1 MADILV
7 RNVDEC
13 ALKVIRERAE
23 RRGRSLQ
30 EELREIIRE
39 AGKDPW
45 ENARRVQEKL
55 KDYKPVLDPVKSIR
69 EDRDSR

>member
-13 ALKVIRERAE
+13 ALQVIRQRAE

-45 ENARRVQEKL
+45 ENALRVQEML
-55 KDYKPVLDPVKSIR
+55 KDYKTVLDPVESIR